1 VLEGIDAGGE
11 VRVRADG
18 GVGVAVPLSV
28 GQRLRLMCGRRG
40 IAMRRSLR
48 RRRWLLGLGH
58 GGEGSEE
65 REEVFHEDDGGL

>member
-11 VRVRADG
+11 VRVRADR
-18 GVGVAVPLSV
+18 GVGVRAAHMW
-28 GQRLRLMCGRRG
+28 LRLMCGRRG

-48 RRRWLLGLGH
+48 RRRWLLGLSH

>member
-1 VLEGIDAGGE
+1 VLKSIDAGGE
-11 VRVRADG
+11 VGVRADG

-28 GQRLRLMCGRRG
+28 GQRLRLMRGGRGWIPVFRRG
-40 IAMRRSLR
+40 
-48 RRRWLLGLGH
+48 RWLLGLGH

>member
-1 VLEGIDAGGE
+1 MLEGIDAGGE

-18 GVGVAVPLSV
+18 GVGVRAAHMW
-28 GQRLRLMCGRRG
+28 LRLMRGGRG
-40 IAMRRSLR
+40 WIPVFR

-65 REEVFHEDDGGL
+65 REEVFHEEDGGL

>member
-1 VLEGIDAGGE
+1 
-11 VRVRADG
+11 
-18 GVGVAVPLSV
+18 LSV

-48 RRRWLLGLGH
+48 RRRWLLGLSH